1 MAIRLKTMMVEDSAA
16 DAELLAMALQS
27 AGFDP
32 EWTRVD
38 NERDFCAGLEP
49 SLQIVF
55 SDFSMPNFSANRVLQ
70 LLKEENFTAPCII
83 VSGTIGEE
91 QVAEMLKSGATDYVL
106 KDRLDRVSFVVQ
118 RALRESRDRVERKHA
133 EEQVRIR
140 TMALE
145 AAANGIL
152 ITDRDGKILWA
163 NRAFSVMTGY
173 TLEQALNQN
182 VRLLQSGE
190 HPETFY
196 RDLWET
202 ILSGQI
208 WRGSITN
215 RHKDGSLYWEDMTI
229 TPVRAEGEI
238 SHFIAVKQDVTER
251 KQAEAALESAQEKL
265 NRLLAHSPAVIYS
278 LRLENG
284 KWLPVWVSE
293 NIKQLF
299 GYNSE
304 DVRSPEWWAEHV
316 HPEDRRLTLGEDTR
330 LLTSGHSNKEY
341 RFKHNDGGYRWLS
354 DEQQLVRDAAGQP
367 CEIVGVWM
375 DVTDRKGLEAQLRQ
389 AQKLESIGQ
398 LAGGVAHDFNNI
410 LTVIQGHA
418 SLLLSNRALGDG
430 PQESAQQ
437 IALASERAATLTRQL
452 LTFSRKQVMQP
463 KVLDVNDVV
472 GNVLKMLKRLL
483 REDVSLQVEY
493 SANLPMVHA
502 DAGMLEQVL
511 MNLAVNGRDA
521 MPNGGELTISTAEV
535 AIGPEYLLSHAHG
548 SAGKHVRL
556 SVSDSGCGI
565 DPEILPRIFEPFF
578 TTKPVGYGTGLGLAT
593 VHGIVHQHRGWIDVE
608 SERGKGTVF
617 RVYFP
622 VVNEPEKRAAAPASE
637 SPVPHGTETI
647 LLVEDEDAVR
657 TLARNVLE
665 RKGYKVIEAV
675 SAVEALKNWD
685 QLREKVNLVLTDM
698 VMPGGMTGLDLMKKL
713 NAESPSLPAI
723 YTSGYSVDIVGKEFE
738 LRDGINFLQKP
749 YGPRRLAQT
758 VRDALDKAAK
768 GMPEDSR
775 RAESRM
781 R

>member
-16 DAELLAMALQS
+16 DAELLAMALQA

-38 NERDFCAGLEP
+38 NERDFRAGLNP

-55 SDFSMPNFSANRVLQ
+55 SDFSMPNFSAARVLQ

-106 KDRLDRVSFVVQ
+106 KDRLDRVAFVVQ
-118 RALRESRDRVERKHA
+118 RALRESRDRAERRHA

-163 NRAFSVMTGY
+163 NRAFSDLTGY

-182 VRLLQSGE
+182 ARLLQSGE

-202 ILSGQI
+202 ILAGRV
-208 WRGSITN
+208 WRGGITN
-215 RHKDGSLYWEDMTI
+215 RRKDGSLYCEDMTI
-229 TPVRAEGEI
+229 TPVRAGGEI
-238 SHFIAVKQDVTER
+238 SHFIAVKQDITER
-251 KQAEAALESAQEKL
+251 KQAEAALKSAQEKL

-278 LRLENG
+278 LRLENE
-284 KWLPVWVSE
+284 KWLLVWVSE
-293 NIKQLF
+293 NIKQLC

-304 DVRSPEWWAEHV
+304 EVRSSEWWAERV
-316 HPEDRRLTLGEDTR
+316 HPEDRRLTLSEDTR

-341 RFKHNDGGYRWLS
+341 RFKHRDGSYRWLS
-354 DEQQLVRDAAGQP
+354 DEQQLVRDAAGKP

-418 SLLLSNRALGDG
+418 SLLLSNRALGEG
-430 PQESAQQ
+430 PHESAQQ

-535 AIGPEYLLSHAHG
+535 LIGPEYLLSHAHG
-548 SAGKHVRL
+548 TAGKYVRL

-608 SERGKGTVF
+608 SELGKGTVF

-622 VVNEPEKRAAAPASE
+622 VVNEPEKRADAPASE
-637 SPVPHGTETI
+637 SPVPQGTETI

-685 QLREKVNLVLTDM
+685 QFRGKVNLVLTDM

-713 NAESPSLPAI
+713 NAELPSLPAI

-758 VRDALDKAAK
+758 VRDALDKAA
-768 GMPEDSR
+768 GTGSEPNPCS
-775 RAESRM
+775 
-781 R
+781 